1 MKYDELTLMKFADG
15 ELDEVLTAE
24 IESARLNDKEL
35 QAYLEVFETT
45 RNALIESTREEVI
58 PDHIN
63 NIIDK
68 FSPTKK
74 QNWLAKT
81 IKNNP
86 FKASIISAVLASI
99 VTIQGTFSVLVATGG
114 IFTAAQLATR
124 GIEVTPDINE
134 IIQNATDEKSDFPAA
149 SVVSVISKSQIE
161 KEINKAL
168 SVNQNVSSIVI
179 KAGSSIKTLN
189 LLERFTDKDGNNC
202 KVGQIDDQYLIICKA
217 DYSDWII
224 KSY

>member
-68 FSPTKK
+68 FSPTKRYSTPK
-74 QNWLAKT
+74 CS
-81 IKNNP
+81 
-86 FKASIISAVLASI
+86 SII
-99 VTIQGTFSVLVATGG
+99 
-114 IFTAAQLATR
+114 
-124 GIEVTPDINE
+124 
-134 IIQNATDEKSDFPAA
+134 
-149 SVVSVISKSQIE
+149 
-161 KEINKAL
+161 
-168 SVNQNVSSIVI
+168 
-179 KAGSSIKTLN
+179 
-189 LLERFTDKDGNNC
+189 RF
-202 KVGQIDDQYLIICKA
+202 
-217 DYSDWII
+217 
-224 KSY
+224 